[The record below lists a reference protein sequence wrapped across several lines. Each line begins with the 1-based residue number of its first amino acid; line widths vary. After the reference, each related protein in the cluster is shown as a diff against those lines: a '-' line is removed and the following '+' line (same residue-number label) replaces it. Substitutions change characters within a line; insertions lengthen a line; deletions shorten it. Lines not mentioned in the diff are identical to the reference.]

1 MGCSQG
7 RRGPAQGAEAGT
19 TGRLRH
25 TAPSHKAVSSGPFKG
40 SSAVGGGWAAWPHG
54 YGPDLCPRRR
64 VGEGLGGVAPPR
76 MARLPPST
84 PPECGLRGG
93 HRWWSRGAVS
103 SGPPTGSSL
112 GGAQAAGAGERSCF
126 WGRGRRCA
134 TPIKHSAFAV
144 FLGAEFC
151 LAVLPAEA
159 TFRLSAGGFRT
170 RLTLLMPALTL
181 LMPG

>member
-7 RRGPAQGAEAGT
+7 LQGLAQGPGK

-25 TAPSHKAVSSGPFKG
+25 TAPSLTAVSSRPYRRNR
-40 SSAVGGGWAAWPHG
+40 AVGGGAGRPGPTVWARPLPSPWG
-54 YGPDLCPRRR
+54 VRG
-64 VGEGLGGVAPPR
+64 VGGWHPPPR

-84 PPECGLRGG
+84 PPECGLWGG
-93 HRWWSRGAVS
+93 HRWWSRGAFS
-103 SGPPTGSSL
+103 LGPPTGSL
-112 GGAQAAGAGERSCF
+112 PAGAQAARAGERSCF
-126 WGRGRRCA
+126 WGRGRHCA